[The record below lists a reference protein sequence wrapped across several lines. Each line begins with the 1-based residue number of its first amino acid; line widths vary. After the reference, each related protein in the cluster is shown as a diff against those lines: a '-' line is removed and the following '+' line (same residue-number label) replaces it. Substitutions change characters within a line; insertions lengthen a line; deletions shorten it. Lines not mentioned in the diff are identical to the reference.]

1 MTDGP
6 IVPVRVMIVDDD
18 PLILTVFTKELDA
31 QPTVS
36 VCATA
41 AGGEQALETLSWRRH
56 HIDVILLDI
65 SMPGLNGIQTARAI
79 HRNLPDLPIV
89 MFTAFNDEKTLSEAL
104 TEGVKGL
111 LQKTKVLRTSRL
123 HSFAQKRAC
132 LPCPHT
138 PLSFL

>member
-79 HRNLPDLPIV
+79 HRSLFSGHLR
-89 MFTAFNDEKTLSEAL
+89 AFPGIDIMMARSHE
-104 TEGVKGL
+104 V
-111 LQKTKVLRTSRL
+111 
-123 HSFAQKRAC
+123 
-132 LPCPHT
+132 
-138 PLSFL
+138 